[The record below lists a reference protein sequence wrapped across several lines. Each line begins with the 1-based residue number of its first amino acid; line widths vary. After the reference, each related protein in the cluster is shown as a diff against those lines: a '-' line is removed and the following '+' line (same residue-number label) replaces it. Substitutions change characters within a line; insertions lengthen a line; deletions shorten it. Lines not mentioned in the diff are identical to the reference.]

1 MVRLRDHV
9 AHERDL
15 HAITTLILLCH
26 LENWDGHPGSSALAL
41 TANVLSLALPLML
54 LCLLLFAAGLLR
66 TAFPHQRSGK
76 ILISGVGLGGR
87 RGEAALLLLAAL
99 LWLHPACYG
108 GKCDPAQLPR
118 IEVWGQSLR
127 VI

>member
-76 ILISGVGLGGR
+76 ILISDVGLGGR

-99 LWLHPACYG
+99 AACYG